1 MEYMQDLAQWAKDVV
16 ELTVGGALVVLVKD
30 SAAVALALIHAGL
43 EGQEEVAGCCC
54 RSSSVAAG

>member
-1 MEYMQDLAQWAKDVV
+1 MEYMQDYAQWAEDIL

-30 SAAVALALIHAGL
+30 SATVALALIHVRLG
-43 EGQEEVAGCCC
+43 GQEEVAGCC